1 MKIEIE
7 DFASVEELNVA
18 IDSIKETMIKDVKK
32 VTVEIEYES
41 EEK

>member
-7 DFASVEELNVA
+7 DFASVEDLNAA
-18 IDSIKETMIKDVKK
+18 IDSIKETMTEDVKK

-41 EEK
+41 EV